1 MVKIKDAD
9 GIKSMDV
16 DGCVQIEPVQDP
28 NLFKPSSF
36 QNQSDRGSQPFLYF
50 FLGGGQSETGW
61 SNHPWIVIHQDPSVC
76 FHFPTMTP
84 FYSFAVVHEKKW
96 IKEITS
102 IAL

>member
-1 MVKIKDAD
+1 MVVYRLNQYRILTSSNPRPFKTNLI
-9 GIKSMDV
+9 V
-16 DGCVQIEPVQDP
+16 VP
-28 NLFKPSSF
+28 NH
-36 QNQSDRGSQPFLYF
+36 F
-50 FLGGGQSETGW
+50 FIFFWGGGQSETGW
-61 SNHPWIVIHQDPSVC
+61 SNHPWIVIHQEPSVC